1 MKLMFLEMLICR
13 YIIFVWCL
21 CKFENVLNYNIRN
34 IDISYRRYV
43 WCVWFRI
50 LHMCHV
56 ESTCVCVNASLAV
69 IVCVMNV
76 CR

>member
-21 CKFENVLNYNIRN
+21 CKFENVLNYNI
-34 IDISYRRYV
+34 YV
-43 WCVWFRI
+43 TLTFHIEGMYGVFDSKYC
-50 LHMCHV
+50 
-56 ESTCVCVNASLAV
+56 TCVMWNRLVFVLMLHWLWLFV
-69 IVCVMNV
+69 LYV